1 MRKICVVVTARTSYT
16 KIKPIL
22 KAIDNHPEL
31 QLQLI
36 VAGSALIN
44 RYGAIDE
51 QVERDGFKIDERL
64 HMIVEGESLL
74 TSAKTTG
81 LGMIEFASAYQQL
94 QPDCVL
100 VMADRYEQMSAAVP
114 AAYMNIP
121 LAHAQGGEV
130 TGNID
135 EKVRHAI
142 TKLADIHFP
151 ATEKARDWI
160 IRMGENP
167 EQVILSGCPSTDL
180 CQKVLD
186 QPELDFKLYEKY
198 GGVGAFPELKDQFI
212 IVMQHPV
219 TTEFGDA
226 RNQAVMTL
234 EVIHELNIP
243 TLWFWPNIDA
253 GNDQTSKAIRVF
265 REHNDAQN
273 LHFLRNM
280 EPDDFLR
287 LLNKASVIVGNS
299 SCAIREASYLGTS
312 AVNIGTRQSNREHAE
327 NVINVGYDK
336 DAIKAAIFN
345 QLSNQPTPSTLY
357 GAGDAGEKI
366 ADALASKNL
375 PFHKE
380 INYLKEE
387 QA

>member
-22 KAIDNHPEL
+22 KNIQLHPDL

-36 VAGSALIN
+36 CAGSALIN
-44 RYGAIDE
+44 RYGEIDTQIE
-51 QVERDGFKIDERL
+51 ADGFLIDERI
-64 HMIVEGESLL
+64 HMIIEGESLL

-81 LGMIEFASAYQQL
+81 LGMIEFASAYNQL
-94 QPDCVL
+94 KPDVVV
-100 VMADRYEQMSAAVP
+100 VMADRYEQMAAAVP

-121 LAHAQGGEV
+121 LVHVQGGEV

-151 ATEKARDWI
+151 ATKQSYDWI

-167 EQVILSGCPSTDL
+167 EKVVLSGCPSTDL
-180 CQKVLD
+180 CQDVLD
-186 QPELDFKLYEKY
+186 DSKMGFKLYEKY
-198 GGVGAFPELKDQFI
+198 GGVGAYPDINNEFI

-219 TTEFGDA
+219 TTEYGDA
-226 RNQAVMTL
+226 RMQAQATL
-234 EVIHELNIP
+234 EAVTELNIP

-253 GNDQTSKAIRVF
+253 GSDQTSKAIRVF
-265 REHNDAQN
+265 RENATSSKI
-273 LHFLRNM
+273 HFFRNM

-299 SCAIREASYLGTS
+299 SCAIREASYLGTM
-312 AVNIGTRQSNREHAE
+312 AVNIGTRQSNREQAD
-327 NVINVGYDK
+327 NVVNADYGK
-336 DAIKAAIFN
+336 ASIKTAVVN
-345 QLSNQPTPSTLY
+345 QLQKGSAQSSHLY
-357 GAGDAGEKI
+357 GQGNAGKII
-366 ADALASKNL
+366 ADSLAEMPLS
-375 PFHKE
+375 FHKCL
-380 INYLKEE
+380 NYSS
-387 QA
+387 